1 MELRMK
7 PLLSSHRWVAREPDW
22 TVAAIAGFGAGGIL
36 MLLEL
41 IFATVMGTDP
51 WRTPRLI
58 AAMVL
63 GDPVLQVS
71 GYNLSV
77 LIAALVIHYVLG
89 IVFGFVLGGLI
100 APLHLDSS
108 IGLVMLAG
116 AVFGAVLYLFNFYIV
131 ASVLNWFEELRGWP
145 TLLGHVVFGVVAG
158 FVYRQLERPTG

>member
-1 MELRMK
+1 MK

-41 IFATVMGTDP
+41 LYATATGVDP

-89 IVFGFVLGGLI
+89 IAFGFVLAGLI

-131 ASVLNWFEELRGWP
+131 ASVLGWFDELRGWT
-145 TLLGHVVFGVVAG
+145 TLLGHVVFGVVAA
-158 FVYRQLERPTG
+158 FVYRQLERPMG

>member
-7 PLLSSHRWVAREPDW
+7 PLLVSHRWVAREPDW

-41 IFATVMGTDP
+41 LFATATGVDP

-63 GDPVLQVS
+63 GDPVLQVQ

-89 IVFGFVLGGLI
+89 IVFGFVLGALI
-100 APLHLDSS
+100 APFHLDSS
-108 IGLVMLAG
+108 IALVLATG
-116 AVFGAVLYLFNFYIV
+116 AVFGAVLYLFNFYVV
-131 ASVLNWFEELRGWP
+131 ASALAWFIELRGWT
-145 TLLGHVVFGVVAG
+145 TLLGHVVFGMVAA